1 MAGER
6 RVVNRRVANEL
17 VKAERTS
24 RSRISVAGSRSDV
37 ITCEPAEDELVCG
50 LKAGSQ
56 NRRGRERERKRRV
69 REIQPLTRGDV
80 DLLHDSIPDVSVRDT
95 EAGQIPGLGLVS
107 SHQSSVVRSDL
118 EIVAGLRERSEF
130 QPAVEEE
137 LAEGKRDR
145 GGRELTNLRLREH
158 LKRRRRL
165 RGRRFR

>member
-1 MAGER
+1 M
-6 RVVNRRVANEL
+6 
-17 VKAERTS
+17 
-24 RSRISVAGSRSDV
+24 

-80 DLLHDSIPDVSVRDT
+80 DLLHDSIPDISVRDT

-118 EIVAGLRERSEF
+118 EIVAEERESGVRFSPRSKKSLRR
-130 QPAVEEE
+130 
-137 LAEGKRDR
+137 
-145 GGRELTNLRLREH
+145 GREIEEGESSQICAYENT
-158 LKRRRRL
+158 
-165 RGRRFR
+165 